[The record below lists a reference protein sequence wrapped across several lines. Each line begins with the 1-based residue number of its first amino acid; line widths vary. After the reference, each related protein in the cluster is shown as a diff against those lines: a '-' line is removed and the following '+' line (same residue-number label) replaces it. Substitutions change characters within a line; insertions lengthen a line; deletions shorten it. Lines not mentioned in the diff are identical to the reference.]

1 MGFDTSDTDL
11 GRFGMALSYIELDFC
26 STFVLV
32 RQLPVAISIKLQ
44 LWKAKTSSGSIHIV
58 DQGRAIPMIHVT
70 HCIFG
75 MRSGFINRVW
85 LAIAISL
92 FSWAASA
99 ETYPVSGVWIA
110 RDDSFPGSTNGAC
123 FILKKI
129 GIDAVSSQPF
139 PSLMIFSDN
148 KRFEVRGDIRAERTV
163 RSVQSA
169 TDGRFRII
177 ESLGKRWSLL
187 FKRPSFT
194 LKIVD
199 ATTIEVASGN
209 ISTRFFQCSPNTPPL

>member
-1 MGFDTSDTDL
+1 
-11 GRFGMALSYIELDFC
+11 
-26 STFVLV
+26 
-32 RQLPVAISIKLQ
+32 
-44 LWKAKTSSGSIHIV
+44 
-58 DQGRAIPMIHVT
+58 MIHVT
-70 HCIFG
+70 HFIFWI
-75 MRSGFINRVW
+75 RPGFINRVW

-92 FSWAASA
+92 FSCAASTQ
-99 ETYPVSGVWIA
+99 TYPVSGVWVA

-148 KRFEVRGDIRAERTV
+148 KRFEVRGDFRAERTV

-169 TDGRFRII
+169 KDGRFRIT
-177 ESLGKRWSLL
+177 ESPGKRWSLL
-187 FKRPSFT
+187 FKRPFFT

-199 ATTIEVASGN
+199 ATTIEVAEGQYQHS
-209 ISTRFFQCSPNTPPL
+209 ILSVFTPHPFTLSAAHRVAKT

>member
-1 MGFDTSDTDL
+1 
-11 GRFGMALSYIELDFC
+11 
-26 STFVLV
+26 
-32 RQLPVAISIKLQ
+32 
-44 LWKAKTSSGSIHIV
+44 
-58 DQGRAIPMIHVT
+58 MIHVT
-70 HCIFG
+70 HFIFW

-92 FSWAASA
+92 FSCAASTQ
-99 ETYPVSGVWIA
+99 TYPVSGVWVA

-187 FKRPSFT
+187 FKRPFFT

-199 ATTIEVASGN
+199 ATTIEVAQGN
-209 ISTRFFQCSPNTPPL
+209 ISTRFFQCSANTPSL

>member
-1 MGFDTSDTDL
+1 MPVPISN
-11 GRFGMALSYIELDFC
+11 
-26 STFVLV
+26 
-32 RQLPVAISIKLQ
+32 QLQS
-44 LWKAKTSSGSIHIV
+44 WKAETSGGSIRVVRIV
-58 DQGRAIPMIHVT
+58 DQRRATPMIHVP
-70 HCIFG
+70 HF
-75 MRSGFINRVW
+75 MFRMLSGLINRVW

-92 FSWAASA
+92 FSCAASA
-99 ETYPVSGVWIA
+99 QTYPVSGVWVA

-148 KRFEVRGDIRAERTV
+148 KRFEVRGDFRAEKTV

-169 TDGRFRII
+169 TDGRFRIT
-177 ESLGKRWSLL
+177 ESPRKRWSLL
-187 FKRPSFT
+187 FKRPFFA

-199 ATTIEVASGN
+199 ATTIEVAEGS
-209 ISTRFFQCSPNTPPL
+209 ISTRFFQCSPNTPSL